1 MTINQYKALLE
12 SLDIKLDEFEGGT
25 IDADV
30 ADIKAELLKR
40 YYKTALK
47 VSGHTNCNC
56 SLEILTDKI
65 RAFIFVKTVRPY
77 KEGDFGVI
85 HYRRACD
92 DDMDDVFF
100 EYPLSHRHRIEVFCK
115 PEEVVAKCEE
125 ILNSECDVIVGPDEY
140 KGWMEFKKW
149 EDTIEPPIGE
159 EGIQE
164 LLNQLSSNFVDRSG
178 DI

>member
-12 SLDIKLDEFEGGT
+12 SLDIEFDESDGST

-47 VSGHTNCNC
+47 ISGHTNCGC

-65 RAFIFVKTVRPY
+65 RAFIFTKTVYPY
-77 KEGDFGVI
+77 YNGDVGVI
-85 HYRRACD
+85 HYRRVCN
-92 DDMDDVFF
+92 DDMDGIFF
-100 EYPLSHRHRIEVFCK
+100 GYPLLNRITIVCK
-115 PEEVVAKCEE
+115 PEEVVSKCEE
-125 ILNSECDVIVGPDEY
+125 IFNSECDITVGPDEY
-140 KGWMEFKKW
+140 QGWIEFKKW
-149 EDTIEPPIGE
+149 EDTINPPVGE

-164 LLNQLSSNFVDRSG
+164 LLNQLKFVDKSG
-178 DI
+178 